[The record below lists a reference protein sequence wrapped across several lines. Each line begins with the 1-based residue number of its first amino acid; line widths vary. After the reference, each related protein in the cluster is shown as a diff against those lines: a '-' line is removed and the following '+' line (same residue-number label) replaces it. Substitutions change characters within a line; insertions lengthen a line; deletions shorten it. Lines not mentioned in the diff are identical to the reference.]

1 MIFDKTR
8 YRQGRLCLRKA
19 YQKFNDMNDVDHTRR
34 GCFEDY
40 EKFIDYVEMIGDK
53 ARSLKK
59 IAQRLGKR
67 TGFLELVLK
76 ESDSVINGL

>member
-8 YRQGRLCLRKA
+8 YKLGRLCLRNM
-19 YQKFNDMNDVDHTRR
+19 YQKFNDMNNQ
-34 GCFEDY
+34 DY
-40 EKFIDYVEMIGDK
+40 DSLIDYAERLKDK
-53 ARSLKK
+53 ATSLKPL
-59 IAQRLGKR
+59 AQRLGKR